1 VVTQG
6 RSATTRVAP
15 SWVLGLVALGLATVA
30 TSGARAADGAVEGH
44 VVQLDKA
51 DIVVDLARA
60 QGAKD
65 GAIVELWR
73 PITLKHP
80 ITGAEITDQFLIG
93 RLRLTQVRDTLSF
106 ARPQGTLSR
115 EPHPGDVVILRL
127 PLTAEQAKRATPP
140 ATAASGSV
148 ALAPAPPAPS
158 GPVTSGAARDPDAD
172 EVMALLDAVKGKG
185 VRPRIVAYETY
196 VRKNPNGRYAAVL
209 WEESQKLRQLV
220 TLEAKNA
227 GIEPVLRTFDAPE
240 EALAGVPITFG
251 VELGAASG
259 AVIHSRNP
267 SEVSYRSVPM
277 QAAGDGYYTAII
289 PAERVT
295 TPGVEYFIEATTPS
309 GEAVA
314 VVGEAE
320 APQRLK
326 VVDAPRPTPP
336 PHHASIANVS
346 TDYANWNLG
355 HANDIVWQTE
365 GFVGI
370 RLEDVGIRAARTGF
384 GVYRGRG
391 GSLDDLDNLKLD
403 GRTVGLT
410 YGYLEGEYGITHF
423 TGLIGRAVVGLQ
435 KSGVS
440 GGMQLHL
447 RLGNDQSTNLTL
459 GGEVLGTIGL
469 RGITQLELAT
479 FPKVPIVL
487 RTEVTNQP
495 AGSAAH
501 GREAGEIGDSNGRGD
516 VGARA
521 IAQVGYRF
529 LPQLTVSV
537 RGSYQGRTINHAGP
551 GVGGGITFLW

>member
-1 VVTQG
+1 
-6 RSATTRVAP
+6 
-15 SWVLGLVALGLATVA
+15 VLGVGALLGVGL
-30 TSGARAADGAVEGH
+30 GGPRARAAERAVEGH

-51 DIVVDLARA
+51 DIVIDLARP

-73 PITLKHP
+73 PIKLKHP
-80 ITGAEITDQFLIG
+80 ITGAELSDQFLLG
-93 RLRLTQVRDTLSF
+93 RLRLTQVRGALSF
-106 ARPQGTLSR
+106 ARPQGVLAR
-115 EPHPGDVVILRL
+115 EPRPGDVVILRL
-127 PLTAEQAKRATPP
+127 AAAPDSGKEATSPVLPPAAQVQADPGAVGAVTPP
-140 ATAASGSV
+140 APVVTHGPPAAS
-148 ALAPAPPAPS
+148 A
-158 GPVTSGAARDPDAD
+158 VTDPEAN
-172 EVMALLDAVKGKG
+172 EVLALLAAVKGKG
-185 VRPRIVAYETY
+185 VRPRVLAYEAH
-196 VRKNPNGRYAAVL
+196 VRKFPNGRYAAVL
-209 WEESQKLRQLV
+209 WEESQKLRQLLL
-220 TLEAKNA
+220 LEAKTA
-227 GIEPVLRTFDAPE
+227 GIKPVLRTFAAPE
-240 EALAGVPITFG
+240 EGRAGVPITFG
-251 VELGAASG
+251 IELGEASG
-259 AVIHSRNP
+259 AVLHARSP
-267 SEVSYRSVPM
+267 TEVSYTSLPM
-277 QAAGDGYYTAII
+277 QAAGDGYYTAPL
-289 PAERVT
+289 PAERIK
-295 TPGVEYFIEATTPS
+295 TPSVEYFIEATTPN

-314 VVGEAE
+314 VVGEAQ

-326 VVDAPRPTPP
+326 VVEAPRPTPP
-336 PHHASIANVS
+336 PLHASIANVS

-355 HANDIVWQTE
+355 HTNDIVWQTE

-370 RLEDVGIRAARTGF
+370 RLRDEGIRALRTGF

-391 GSLDDLDNLKLD
+391 GSLDDLDNRKLD

-447 RLGNDQSTNLTL
+447 RLGNDQATNLTL

-479 FPKVPIVL
+479 FPNVPIVL

-495 AGSAAH
+495 AGTSAH
-501 GREAGEIGDSNGRGD
+501 GREEGEAGDSNGRGD

-529 LPQLTVSV
+529 LPALVVSV